1 MGISLWWACFGRSEN
16 SRELFRAAKHEA
28 KSLCLQGLRFAD
40 FQLRKVDFHCN
51 ALVLSFNE
59 L

>member
-1 MGISLWWACFGRSEN
+1 MGISLWWACFGWSES
-16 SRELFRAAKHEA
+16 SRELFRAAEHEA
-28 KSLCLQGLRFAD
+28 KSLRLQGLRFAN

-51 ALVLSFNE
+51 ALVLSFIE